1 MRQKVISYKKD
12 GNSIKQTYM
21 ELEQKTPH
29 VYAANREVTGMGTE
43 IDLVMEINGIYFVNC
58 HCTEERLL
66 KEGNL
71 DKAEQLA
78 QVYMQITIDDEETY
92 PSLLI
97 LELFRQAG
105 TKEQVE
111 LLVKR
116 REQVLNRR
124 KEKEQQYLEKKKR
137 EKEEQE
143 RIYEEKYKDAVRKFL
158 SGEYV
163 NPCYAVE
170 MFRRNNMNVHPRT
183 LCNLQNYCSQVSTG
197 SIRIMNKKRSYDGVF
212 AAIKE
217 LHLKLTT
224 TTA

>member
-1 MRQKVISYKKD
+1 MKQKVISYKKD
-12 GNSIKQTYM
+12 GNSLKQTYM

-29 VYAANREVTGMGTE
+29 VYAANHEVTDMRTE
-43 IDLVMEINGIYFVNC
+43 IDLVMEINGIYLVNC
-58 HCTEERLL
+58 DCTEERLL

-71 DKAEQLA
+71 DRAEQFALTFL
-78 QVYMQITIDDEETY
+78 QSTLNDESVY

-97 LELFRQAG
+97 LELFRQTG

-116 REQVLNRR
+116 REQVLKWR

-158 SGEYV
+158 SGEYI

-183 LCNLQNYCSQVSTG
+183 LCNLQNYCSQVSTR
-197 SIRIMNKKRSYDGVF
+197 SIRIMNKKRFYDGVF

-217 LHLKLTT
+217 LHQKLATT
-224 TTA
+224 TE